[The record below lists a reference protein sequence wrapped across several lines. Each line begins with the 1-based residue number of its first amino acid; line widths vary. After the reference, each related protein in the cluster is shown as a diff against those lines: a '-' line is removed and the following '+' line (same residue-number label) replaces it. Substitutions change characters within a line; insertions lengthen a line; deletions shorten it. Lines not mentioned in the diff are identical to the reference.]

1 MNDANLVMLLVII
14 VLLFAL
20 IFLAIA
26 EMGLSKMTKPRAAAI
41 TEDKPR
47 IEPSLTA
54 LVDNPEGW
62 INPLLLMVNVCQT
75 VQATLTGIVAGNLFG
90 GVGVAVGVTLNVI
103 VFFVL
108 AEAVPKTY
116 AVLNPDR
123 AAMIAARPVRAL
135 TAFPPLRMISA
146 GLIGLTNVLVKGRG
160 LESGPFV
167 SEQEFLGIVEAAA
180 QDEVIE
186 HEERELIES
195 IIEFGDTV
203 AREVMVPRPDMVMV
217 ANTATITDA
226 LNLGIAHGF
235 SRLPVS
241 GSDEDDIVG
250 LAFTKDLMRAEREGR
265 GDLPVLDLARD
276 VTFIPENKPVARLM
290 REMQD
295 SKFHIAIVADE
306 YGDIAGLVT
315 LEDCLE
321 ELVGE
326 IVDEY
331 DAAIRRG
338 DRYIGIVVE
347 ELRRRGLL
355 DRTVIVFTSDHG
367 EEFLEHGRCFHLTTL
382 YREVLHVPLIISG
395 PGLTRGREGRLVPA
409 SVSIAPTLLAVAGVE
424 DHRLPGQSLLANDVR
439 PAAFVVSETERRA
452 RNGRGQGHLRSLTT
466 DSEKLLHRVTDGNYE
481 RFDLTTDPAELEPV
495 TAGGRLEILITRLE
509 RWLSQHPSR
518 VRRDRSTDTDDP
530 RNSELDRQLRRL
542 GYRD

>member
-1 MNDANLVMLLVII
+1 MNGANLVMLLVII

-135 TAFPPLRMISA
+135 TAFPPLRMISE

-331 DAAIRRG
+331 DA
-338 DRYIGIVVE
+338 E
-347 ELRRRGLL
+347 EH
-355 DRTVIVFTSDHG
+355 DI
-367 EEFLEHGRCFHLTTL
+367 
-382 YREVLHVPLIISG
+382 
-395 PGLTRGREGRLVPA
+395 
-409 SVSIAPTLLAVAGVE
+409 
-424 DHRLPGQSLLANDVR
+424 
-439 PAAFVVSETERRA
+439 
-452 RNGRGQGHLRSLTT
+452 
-466 DSEKLLHRVTDGNYE
+466 E
-481 RFDLTTDPAELEPV
+481 RFDDGTLLVDGGLNIGDVADEL
-495 TAGGRLEILITRLE
+495 GI
-509 RWLSQHPSR
+509 
-518 VRRDRSTDTDDP
+518 
-530 RNSELDRQLRRL
+530 
-542 GYRD
+542 

>member
-1 MNDANLVMLLVII
+1 MTGANLVMLIVILLLLV
-14 VLLFAL
+14 VL

-41 TEDKPR
+41 TENKPR

-54 LVDNPEGW
+54 IVENPEGW

-90 GVGVAVGVTLNVI
+90 GVGVAIGVTLNVV

-123 AAMIAARPVRAL
+123 AALLAARPIRAL
-135 TAFPPLRMISA
+135 TAFPPLRIISA
-146 GLIGLTNVLVKGRG
+146 GLIGLTNVIVKGRG

-180 QDEVIE
+180 EDEVIE

-203 AREVMVPRPDMVMV
+203 AREVMVPRPDMVIV

-250 LAFTKDLMRAEREGR
+250 MAFTKDLMRAEREGR

-306 YGDIAGLVT
+306 YGDVAGLVT

-331 DAAIRRG
+331 DADESGIERLDDGSLLVDGGLNIEDLEDELEIEIPHDDFDSVGGFVFSSLERVPEPG
-338 DRYIGIVVE
+338 D
-347 ELRRRGLL
+347 
-355 DRTVIVFTSDHG
+355 VIDFEGFSFTAES
-367 EEFLEHGRCFHLTTL
+367 
-382 YREVLHVPLIISG
+382 V
-395 PGLTRGREGRLVPA
+395 EGR
-409 SVSIAPTLLAVAGVE
+409 
-424 DHRLPGQSLLANDVR
+424 
-439 PAAFVVSETERRA
+439 
-452 RNGRGQGHLRSLTT
+452 
-466 DSEKLLHRVTDGNYE
+466 
-481 RFDLTTDPAELEPV
+481 
-495 TAGGRLEILITRLE
+495 
-509 RWLSQHPSR
+509 R
-518 VRRDRSTDTDDP
+518 VRRVRITPVITEGIVDQATVDDSS
-530 RNSELDRQLRRL
+530 N
-542 GYRD
+542 

>member
-1 MNDANLVMLLVII
+1 MNGANLVMLLVII

-203 AREVMVPRPDMVMV
+203 AREVMVPRPDMVTV

-276 VTFIPENKPVARLM
+276 VTFIPENKPIARLM

-331 DAAIRRG
+331 DA
-338 DRYIGIVVE
+338 E
-347 ELRRRGLL
+347 EH
-355 DRTVIVFTSDHG
+355 DI
-367 EEFLEHGRCFHLTTL
+367 
-382 YREVLHVPLIISG
+382 
-395 PGLTRGREGRLVPA
+395 
-409 SVSIAPTLLAVAGVE
+409 
-424 DHRLPGQSLLANDVR
+424 
-439 PAAFVVSETERRA
+439 
-452 RNGRGQGHLRSLTT
+452 
-466 DSEKLLHRVTDGNYE
+466 E
-481 RFDLTTDPAELEPV
+481 RFDDGTLLVDGGLNIGDVADELGIDIPNEDFDSV
-495 TAGGRLEILITRLE
+495 GGFVFSALE
-509 RWLSQHPSR
+509 RVPEPGDAIDFEGFAFFVESVEGRR
-518 VRRDRSTDTDDP
+518 VRRVRITPAPQDGADDSAAEAP
-530 RNSELDRQLRRL
+530 SD
-542 GYRD
+542 

>member
-1 MNDANLVMLLVII
+1 MNSANLVMLLVII

-20 IFLAIA
+20 IFFAIA

-203 AREVMVPRPDMVMV
+203 AREVMVPRPDMVIV

-250 LAFTKDLMRAEREGR
+250 LAFTKDLIRAEREGR

-331 DAAIRRG
+331 DA
-338 DRYIGIVVE
+338 E
-347 ELRRRGLL
+347 EHDIERFDDG
-355 DRTVIVFTSDHG
+355 
-367 EEFLEHGRCFHLTTL
+367 
-382 YREVLHVPLIISG
+382 
-395 PGLTRGREGRLVPA
+395 
-409 SVSIAPTLLAVAGVE
+409 TLLVDGGLNIGDVADELGIDIPNE
-424 DHRLPGQSLLANDVR
+424 DFDSVGGFVFSELERVPEPGDVIDFEGF
-439 PAAFVVSETERRA
+439 AFVVESVE
-452 RNGRGQGHLRSLTT
+452 GR
-466 DSEKLLHRVTDGNYE
+466 
-481 RFDLTTDPAELEPV
+481 
-495 TAGGRLEILITRLE
+495 
-509 RWLSQHPSR
+509 R
-518 VRRDRSTDTDDP
+518 VRRVRITPAPQDSVEDSAAEASSD
-530 RNSELDRQLRRL
+530 
-542 GYRD
+542 

>member
-1 MNDANLVMLLVII
+1 MNGANLVMLLVII

-47 IEPSLTA
+47 IEPSLTT

-167 SEQEFLGIVEAAA
+167 SEQEFLGILEAAA

-250 LAFTKDLMRAEREGR
+250 LAFTKDLIRAEREGR

-331 DAAIRRG
+331 DA
-338 DRYIGIVVE
+338 E
-347 ELRRRGLL
+347 EHDIERFDDG
-355 DRTVIVFTSDHG
+355 
-367 EEFLEHGRCFHLTTL
+367 
-382 YREVLHVPLIISG
+382 
-395 PGLTRGREGRLVPA
+395 
-409 SVSIAPTLLAVAGVE
+409 TLLVDGGLNIGDVADELGIDIPNE
-424 DHRLPGQSLLANDVR
+424 DFDSVGGFVFSELERVPEPGDAIDFEGF
-439 PAAFVVSETERRA
+439 AFVVESVEGRRI
-452 RNGRGQGHLRSLTT
+452 R
-466 DSEKLLHRVTDGNYE
+466 
-481 RFDLTTDPAELEPV
+481 
-495 TAGGRLEILITRLE
+495 
-509 RWLSQHPSR
+509 R
-518 VRRDRSTDTDDP
+518 VRITPVPQDGGDD
-530 RNSELDRQLRRL
+530 SAAEASSD
-542 GYRD
+542 

>member
-1 MNDANLVMLLVII
+1 MNGANLVMLLVII

-123 AAMIAARPVRAL
+123 AAMIAARPVRAI

-241 GSDEDDIVG
+241 GSDEDDIAG
-250 LAFTKDLMRAEREGR
+250 LAFTKDLMRAEREGL
-265 GDLPVLDLARD
+265 GNFPVLDLARD

-331 DAAIRRG
+331 DA
-338 DRYIGIVVE
+338 E
-347 ELRRRGLL
+347 EH
-355 DRTVIVFTSDHG
+355 DI
-367 EEFLEHGRCFHLTTL
+367 
-382 YREVLHVPLIISG
+382 
-395 PGLTRGREGRLVPA
+395 
-409 SVSIAPTLLAVAGVE
+409 
-424 DHRLPGQSLLANDVR
+424 
-439 PAAFVVSETERRA
+439 
-452 RNGRGQGHLRSLTT
+452 
-466 DSEKLLHRVTDGNYE
+466 E
-481 RFDLTTDPAELEPV
+481 RFDDGTLLVDGGLNIGDVADELGIDIPNEDFDSV
-495 TAGGRLEILITRLE
+495 GGFVFSALE
-509 RWLSQHPSR
+509 RVAKPGDAIDFEGYEFVVESVEGRR
-518 VRRDRSTDTDDP
+518 VRRVRITPVPQDSGDD
-530 RNSELDRQLRRL
+530 SVAETSSD
-542 GYRD
+542 

>member
-1 MNDANLVMLLVII
+1 MNGANLVMLLVII

-41 TEDKPR
+41 TENKPR

-135 TAFPPLRMISA
+135 TAFLPLKMISA

-203 AREVMVPRPDMVMV
+203 AREVMVPRPDMVIV

-331 DAAIRRG
+331 DA
-338 DRYIGIVVE
+338 E
-347 ELRRRGLL
+347 EH
-355 DRTVIVFTSDHG
+355 DI
-367 EEFLEHGRCFHLTTL
+367 
-382 YREVLHVPLIISG
+382 
-395 PGLTRGREGRLVPA
+395 
-409 SVSIAPTLLAVAGVE
+409 
-424 DHRLPGQSLLANDVR
+424 
-439 PAAFVVSETERRA
+439 
-452 RNGRGQGHLRSLTT
+452 
-466 DSEKLLHRVTDGNYE
+466 E
-481 RFDLTTDPAELEPV
+481 RFDDGTLLVDGGLNIGDVADELGIDIPNEDFDSV
-495 TAGGRLEILITRLE
+495 GGFVFSALE
-509 RWLSQHPSR
+509 RVPEPGDAIDFEGFAFLVESVEGRR
-518 VRRDRSTDTDDP
+518 VRRVRIAPAPQDGGDD
-530 RNSELDRQLRRL
+530 SAAEASSD
-542 GYRD
+542 

>member
-1 MNDANLVMLLVII
+1 MNGANLVMLLVII

-135 TAFPPLRMISA
+135 TAFPPLRMISE

-331 DAAIRRG
+331 DA
-338 DRYIGIVVE
+338 E
-347 ELRRRGLL
+347 EHDIERFDDG
-355 DRTVIVFTSDHG
+355 
-367 EEFLEHGRCFHLTTL
+367 
-382 YREVLHVPLIISG
+382 
-395 PGLTRGREGRLVPA
+395 
-409 SVSIAPTLLAVAGVE
+409 TLLVDGGLNIGDVADELGIDIPNE
-424 DHRLPGQSLLANDVR
+424 DFDSVGGFVFSALERVPEPGDAIDFEGF
-439 PAAFVVSETERRA
+439 AFVVESVE
-452 RNGRGQGHLRSLTT
+452 GR
-466 DSEKLLHRVTDGNYE
+466 
-481 RFDLTTDPAELEPV
+481 
-495 TAGGRLEILITRLE
+495 
-509 RWLSQHPSR
+509 R
-518 VRRDRSTDTDDP
+518 VRRVRITPPPQDGGDD
-530 RNSELDRQLRRL
+530 SAAEASSD
-542 GYRD
+542 

>member
-1 MNDANLVMLLVII
+1 MNGANLVMLLVII
-14 VLLFAL
+14 VLLFVL

-41 TEDKPR
+41 TENKPR

-123 AAMIAARPVRAL
+123 AAMIASRPVRAL

-331 DAAIRRG
+331 DA
-338 DRYIGIVVE
+338 E
-347 ELRRRGLL
+347 EHDIERFDDG
-355 DRTVIVFTSDHG
+355 
-367 EEFLEHGRCFHLTTL
+367 
-382 YREVLHVPLIISG
+382 
-395 PGLTRGREGRLVPA
+395 
-409 SVSIAPTLLAVAGVE
+409 TLLVDGGLNIGDVADELGIDIPNE
-424 DHRLPGQSLLANDVR
+424 DFDSVGGFVFSALERVPEPGDAIDFEGF
-439 PAAFVVSETERRA
+439 AFVVESVE
-452 RNGRGQGHLRSLTT
+452 GR
-466 DSEKLLHRVTDGNYE
+466 
-481 RFDLTTDPAELEPV
+481 
-495 TAGGRLEILITRLE
+495 
-509 RWLSQHPSR
+509 R
-518 VRRDRSTDTDDP
+518 VRRVRITPAPQDGGNDSAAEASSD
-530 RNSELDRQLRRL
+530 
-542 GYRD
+542 

>member
-1 MNDANLVMLLVII
+1 MNGANLVMLLVII

-276 VTFIPENKPVARLM
+276 VTFIPENKPIARLM

-331 DAAIRRG
+331 DA
-338 DRYIGIVVE
+338 E
-347 ELRRRGLL
+347 EH
-355 DRTVIVFTSDHG
+355 DI
-367 EEFLEHGRCFHLTTL
+367 
-382 YREVLHVPLIISG
+382 
-395 PGLTRGREGRLVPA
+395 
-409 SVSIAPTLLAVAGVE
+409 
-424 DHRLPGQSLLANDVR
+424 
-439 PAAFVVSETERRA
+439 
-452 RNGRGQGHLRSLTT
+452 
-466 DSEKLLHRVTDGNYE
+466 E
-481 RFDLTTDPAELEPV
+481 RFDDGTLLVDGGLNIGDVADELGIDIPNEDFDSV
-495 TAGGRLEILITRLE
+495 GGFVFSALE
-509 RWLSQHPSR
+509 RVPEPGDAIDFEGFAFLVESVEGRR
-518 VRRDRSTDTDDP
+518 VRRVRIAPAPQDGGDD
-530 RNSELDRQLRRL
+530 SAAEASSD
-542 GYRD
+542 

>member
-1 MNDANLVMLLVII
+1 MNGANLVMLLVII

-41 TEDKPR
+41 TENKPR

-331 DAAIRRG
+331 DA
-338 DRYIGIVVE
+338 E
-347 ELRRRGLL
+347 EH
-355 DRTVIVFTSDHG
+355 DI
-367 EEFLEHGRCFHLTTL
+367 
-382 YREVLHVPLIISG
+382 
-395 PGLTRGREGRLVPA
+395 
-409 SVSIAPTLLAVAGVE
+409 
-424 DHRLPGQSLLANDVR
+424 
-439 PAAFVVSETERRA
+439 
-452 RNGRGQGHLRSLTT
+452 
-466 DSEKLLHRVTDGNYE
+466 E
-481 RFDLTTDPAELEPV
+481 RFDDGTLLVDGGLNIGDVADELGIDIPNEDFDSV
-495 TAGGRLEILITRLE
+495 GGFVFSALE
-509 RWLSQHPSR
+509 RVPEPGDAIDFEGFAFLVESVEGRR
-518 VRRDRSTDTDDP
+518 VRRVRIAPAPQDGGDD
-530 RNSELDRQLRRL
+530 SAAEASSD
-542 GYRD
+542 